1 MRNDDSSTD
10 STHSV
15 GSTGSSFLNKSMWLI
30 NATQKMFFKSKKNPV
45 SGSIVAE
52 GGDSQFLIVGYRL
65 SFDDDRAPEV
75 LEGTDMYI
83 EHQTQCLHA
92 ILPGTQQETIFF
104 EVQGCPVVG
113 LTCYKATWKG
123 PFGPFKDVVKL
134 GDFDVGKHE
143 FVYEP
148 KHVPSNMKSRG
159 YFKMHVSF
167 ADGAGRQLWEHK
179 RRFRILKKS
188 EGVVLQR
195 CEHLLECNG
204 KKSLSSST
212 SSVQLP

>member
-1 MRNDDSSTD
+1 MSCGRPDMLQGNMERPIWPIQGEP
-10 STHSV
+10 SV
-15 GSTGSSFLNKSMWLI
+15 LSRSIEWQVYTCR
-30 NATQKMFFKSKKNPV
+30 KKKLLGV
-45 SGSIVAE
+45 MC
-52 GGDSQFLIVGYRL
+52 FC
-65 SFDDDRAPEV
+65 V
-75 LEGTDMYI
+75 LESL
-83 EHQTQCLHA
+83 Q
-92 ILPGTQQETIFF
+92 
-104 EVQGCPVVG
+104 
-113 LTCYKATWKG
+113 
-123 PFGPFKDVVKL
+123 DVVKL